1 MCITDRKHSVYH
13 WQKTVYIKVA
23 VVKFFLTLS
32 CGLTRLIVFIL
43 HSFCVSEH
51 AEDEYTIA
59 CLLFVFVAVS
69 IPKLARSEL
78 SVFRAPLEGM
88 YSGGGGEGG
97 GT

>member
-1 MCITDRKHSVYH
+1 MLC
-13 WQKTVYIKVA
+13 
-23 VVKFFLTLS
+23 
-32 CGLTRLIVFIL
+32 
-43 HSFCVSEH
+43 SFCVSEH

-88 YSGGGGEGG
+88 YNGGGGAGER
-97 GT
+97 TWQVLLSQLSFHAKIVIK